1 MAGLRGGAR
10 VPLVTALTSRLLVAT
25 AIAGTLGLVGSG
37 SAESRAAPSCRPTLS
52 QGAGPF
58 LTNHAAVPRRSRIGR
73 GHVLIGRV
81 LRYPDCV
88 PLRGAA
94 VELWQE
100 SPNGQYN
107 RRGHAGIVT
116 GRAGTFRFV
125 GPVPPAGSG
134 RPPHIHIRVSAAG
147 YEDVVTTYVLAR
159 GERSGRITIVLVSN
173 L

>member
-1 MAGLRGGAR
+1 
-10 VPLVTALTSRLLVAT
+10 LTSRLLVAT
-25 AIAGTLGLVGSG
+25 AIAGTLWLAGSG
-37 SAESRAAPSCRPTLS
+37 PAESRATPSCRPTLS

-58 LTNHAAVPRRSRIGR
+58 LTNHAAVPVRSRIGR
-73 GHVLIGRV
+73 GHVLVGRV
-81 LRYPDCV
+81 LRYPDCA

-100 SPNGQYN
+100 SPNGQYD

-116 GRAGTFRFV
+116 GRAGTFRFQ
-125 GPVPPAGSG
+125 GPVPPGGYG
-134 RPPHIHIRVSAAG
+134 RLPHIHIRVSAPG
-147 YEDVVTTYVLAR
+147 FEEVVTTYVLAR